1 MLRIA
6 VEVEL
11 EAAREDDLTLDVETD
26 KAVVL
31 ELEVDWKACLVLTA
45 AVDVAPMVFVF
56 VCLPLSALE
65 EKEEEEDAVKEE
77 VKGEEALA
85 DIDTSALETAEE
97 ASAGRDGVTEA
108 LSDATDVLERA

>member
-31 ELEVDWKACLVLTA
+31 ELEVDWKACLVLAA

-65 EKEEEEDAVKEE
+65 EDAVKEE
-77 VKGEEALA
+77 VKGAEALA